1 MALIVLISSL
11 IELKCGIEAVLLW
24 SQNSLSALLSYFC
37 YSDVQHLFW
46 PLKMVQHHVT
56 FLKSKLW
63 RCCVLFVELSKEKK
77 NGMLTFWFGLFLNIL
92 NKRKLVYGLLYP
104 FSVIH
109 LFVSHQRNCRHFQ
122 I

>member
-24 SQNSLSALLSYFC
+24 SQNSLSALLSHFC

-77 NGMLTFWFGLFLNIL
+77 MVCPLSGLVCF
-92 NKRKLVYGLLYP
+92 
-104 FSVIH
+104 
-109 LFVSHQRNCRHFQ
+109 
-122 I
+122 